1 MYNKKKILAFIPAR
15 KGSKGI
21 INKNKY
27 LINGLP
33 LFQYSV
39 DVAKKSKYIDDII
52 VSSDSEEILA
62 LAHEL
67 GCIKNKL
74 RPKKLSLDSSKII
87 DAILYELKENDL
99 YKYNA
104 IVLLQ
109 PTCPYRTVEM
119 LNDAIEKYF
128 EYETSLIT
136 VTEVDEH
143 PVFMRKIR
151 SGKLIKIIKDSSNI
165 RRQKLSKIYKIIGS
179 IYINNIEK
187 LNSKIILNENEI
199 PYIIDKKYDIDID
212 TYDDLKKAIEVLNK

>member
-143 PVFMRKIR
+143 PVFMRKIK

-179 IYINNIEK
+179 IYINNVEK

-212 TYDDLKKAIEVLNK
+212 TYDDLKKAIEVLKK